1 MRAEI
6 HKPEKS
12 RALKKVSHDLAFMIS
27 VQRLSVEL
35 LSQSS
40 PKPQNVGKL
49 SSDLLSRM
57 IELKKFVDEEA
68 AGGGK

>member
-1 MRAEI
+1 MRIET
-6 HKPEKS
+6 HKPDKA
-12 RALKKVSHDLAFMIS
+12 RALKRVSHDLAFMIS

-35 LSQSS
+35 LSQGG

-49 SSDLLSRM
+49 SNDLLSRM